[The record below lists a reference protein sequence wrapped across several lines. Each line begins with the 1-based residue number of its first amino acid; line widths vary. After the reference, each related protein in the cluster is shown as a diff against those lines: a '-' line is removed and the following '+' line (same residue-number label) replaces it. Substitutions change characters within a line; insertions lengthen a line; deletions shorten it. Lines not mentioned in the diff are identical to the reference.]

1 MATAWHFASLGF
13 AEHPLRKHREWT
25 VGFSCSS
32 SSALQ
37 SPLVYQ
43 HAHTGENT

>member
-25 VGFSCSS
+25 VGYLCSLPS
-32 SSALQ
+32 IIQ
-37 SPLVYQ
+37 FP
-43 HAHTGENT
+43 